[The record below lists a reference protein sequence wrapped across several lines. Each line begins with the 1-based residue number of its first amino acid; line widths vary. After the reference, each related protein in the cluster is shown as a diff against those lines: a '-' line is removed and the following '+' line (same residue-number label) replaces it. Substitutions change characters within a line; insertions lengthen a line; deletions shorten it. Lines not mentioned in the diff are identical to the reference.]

1 MSCSVK
7 GIFRAGKIE
16 LTEMLPAGVEGPVIV
31 TFLSGFSVN
40 LSDRGVEPE
49 QANDLRHRLS
59 AFTEDWQRPE
69 MDAYD
74 AL

>member
-1 MSCSVK
+1 MLQSAR
-7 GIFRAGKIE
+7 GIFHAGKIE
-16 LTEMLPAGVEGPVIV
+16 LTESPPEGVEGPVIV
-31 TFLSGFSVN
+31 TFLSGSDVD
-40 LSDRGVEPE
+40 LSIRGIDPE
-49 QANDLRHRLS
+49 QAQDLRRRLH